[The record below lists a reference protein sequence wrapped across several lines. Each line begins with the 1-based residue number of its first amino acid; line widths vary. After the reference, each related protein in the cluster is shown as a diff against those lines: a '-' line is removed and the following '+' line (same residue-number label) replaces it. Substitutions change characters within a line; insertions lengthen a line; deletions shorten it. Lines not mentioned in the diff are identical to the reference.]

1 MTATVAAAVQAV
13 DVDEELLAFVEDEA
27 EPVPVVVADVVVV
40 VPVPPEMGVWFA
52 GQVPVDAVE

>member
-13 DVDEELLAFVEDEA
+13 DVDEELLAFVEDE
-27 EPVPVVVADVVVV
+27 PVPVAVADVVVV